1 MPHLSTRNL
10 TSCRLFQLNVAE
22 VILMADV
29 RNDYI
34 DFIVQYAGKTERCRV
49 TKAALLNREPTS
61 KKDTGHGKLIEIFVK
76 HRAEIE
82 SLALAK
88 LGRGHSDSGVVI
100 TNEDLKP

>member
-1 MPHLSTRNL
+1 M
-10 TSCRLFQLNVAE
+10 AE
-22 VILMADV
+22 V
-29 RNDYI
+29 RSDYI

-49 TKAALLNREPTS
+49 TKAALLNREPMS
-61 KKDTGHGKLIEIFVK
+61 KKDTGHGKLIEIFVR

-88 LGRGHSDSGVVI
+88 LGRGGHSDSGVVI